1 MNEIALLSRED
12 RRALFTET
20 GARKGLPPFH
30 VEKDFWVCWV
40 LSVLF
45 QNPKSGPN
53 LTFRGGTSLSKAW
66 GIVERFSEDI
76 DLAMSREWLGKAGNP
91 AEAGITSSE
100 KERRLKALREE
111 CREMI
116 AGTLLPIL
124 GDAAKGLAGPDC
136 LRVDPLE
143 MARDPFC
150 LYFEYPGTG
159 LQPPADYNRAVV
171 KVELSGRAD
180 GWPMADR
187 TIRPYAAEAFP
198 KETGDPILTL
208 SCVRPERTFWEKAA
222 LIHEQNVRS
231 GDRALAARQARHLA
245 DLVQLWRA
253 GVSRAEGFASLF
265 EGVKHHRQTYF
276 DYKWVDYDALGAG
289 DLKIVPPDSRL
300 AEWRADYEAMRAM
313 FHGEPPGFDEM
324 VAELCAIEERLSRLA
339 S

>member
-1 MNEIALLSRED
+1 
-12 RRALFTET
+12 
-20 GARKGLPPFH
+20 
-30 VEKDFWVCWV
+30 
-40 LSVLF
+40 
-45 QNPKSGPN
+45 
-53 LTFRGGTSLSKAW
+53 
-66 GIVERFSEDI
+66 
-76 DLAMSREWLGKAGNP
+76 
-91 AEAGITSSE
+91 
-100 KERRLKALREE
+100 
-111 CREMI
+111 
-116 AGTLLPIL
+116 
-124 GDAAKGLAGPDC
+124 
-136 LRVDPLE
+136 
-143 MARDPFC
+143 
-150 LYFEYPGTG
+150 
-159 LQPPADYNRAVV
+159 
-171 KVELSGRAD
+171 
-180 GWPMADR
+180 MADR